1 MGTGN
6 VGINLDPA
14 NLIMY
19 GKANPIDALDVFG
32 EYVRDVHAKD
42 GCYPTDGRHLGV
54 EKPLGEG
61 VVNFPLFI
69 ERLKDMGYD
78 GTLIIEREIS
88 GEEQIKDIKN
98 AKVYLGGLIQK

>member
-1 MGTGN
+1 M
-6 VGINLDPA
+6 
-14 NLIMY
+14 
-19 GKANPIDALDVFG
+19 
-32 EYVRDVHAKD
+32 
-42 GCYPTDGRHLGV
+42 
-54 EKPLGEG
+54 
-61 VVNFPLFI
+61 NFPLFI